1 MTRNEAVERSCL
13 REYSRTDIC
22 RGIPL
27 YPVQT
32 TPAEKHE
39 TPRPYPYSQPRTEPQ
54 TRPEPQVDMN
64 RSSIK
69 YFIERFGRAEPSE
82 PRNSRID
89 NWDQDQGGGGGVRGD
104 MDRKSCHHVCLVCVF
119 TWHTCEEESTDG
131 RVEGFIGSVQAHPM
145 SEKVVGVTH
154 FLVHSL
160 AVDSYR
166 ARSVL

>member
-1 MTRNEAVERSCL
+1 MTRNEAVEQSCL

-27 YPVQT
+27 YPVQM

-54 TRPEPQVDMN
+54 TQPEPQVDIN

-89 NWDQDQGGGGGVRGD
+89 NWDQGRVGGGEVRGD

-119 TWHTCEEESTDG
+119 TWHTCGQRKHGSAK
-131 RVEGFIGSVQAHPM
+131 RVASGQCMLTGCEKGMSVA
-145 SEKVVGVTH
+145 H